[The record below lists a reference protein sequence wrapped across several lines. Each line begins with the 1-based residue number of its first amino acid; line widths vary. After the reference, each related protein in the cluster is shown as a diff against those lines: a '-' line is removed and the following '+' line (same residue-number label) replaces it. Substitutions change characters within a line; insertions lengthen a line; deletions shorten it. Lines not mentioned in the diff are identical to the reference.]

1 MRKLHKL
8 FRYSKR
14 FIFFSFCF
22 SQGGRG
28 CYQYG
33 NSPCY
38 IICRNTVIYLP
49 RHICVLLAVPP
60 QHTHMQRRREK
71 SIYFLMTSFQQP
83 RNVTHILVDCTF
95 EFYDVFPLICFPGAA
110 ADLY

>member
-1 MRKLHKL
+1 MSNTCGDFTEGQKGDVNQVLRL
-8 FRYSKR
+8 FW
-14 FIFFSFCF
+14 FLVE
-22 SQGGRG
+22 
-28 CYQYG
+28 
-33 NSPCY
+33 PDLDH
-38 IICRNTVIYLP
+38 VITGVRLP
-49 RHICVLLAVPP
+49 ELIPP
-60 QHTHMQRRREK
+60 KHTHTHTHAEAQGKK

>member
-1 MRKLHKL
+1 MLKLHKL
-8 FRYSKR
+8 FRYSKH
-14 FIFFSFCF
+14 FLFWS
-22 SQGGRG
+22 GREG
-28 CYQYG
+28 LLSVWKFTIVYYLLKYS
-33 NSPCY
+33 NISAPDVSSSLHLLT
-38 IICRNTVIYLP
+38 CRG
-49 RHICVLLAVPP
+49 AGK
-60 QHTHMQRRREK
+60 K